1 MSERL
6 TDLAA
11 QPHILLA
18 AVDAERNIR
27 RSYVITRSQDLFGWH
42 LVMWAWGRLNGQL
55 TQRTSAFADEQA
67 AISFIRQ
74 LLARRATAPG
84 RIGVCYR
91 SLLAQAADLQRP

>member
-11 QPHILLA
+11 QPQILLA

-42 LVMWAWGRLNGQL
+42 LVTWAWGRLSGRL
-55 TQRTSAFADEQA
+55 TQRTCAFGDEQA
-67 AISFIRQ
+67 AIRFTRQ
-74 LLARRATAPG
+74 LLARRASAPR
-84 RIGVCYR
+84 RIGVSYR
-91 SLLAQAADLQRP
+91 PYARLQAH